1 MARSRGFGSGL
12 RHRVLRRSGLLLSAL
27 AAAGGAAFVIA
38 ACGTTNAADTQAG
51 SPDATADTTTTTP
64 EAGKDGTAPKP
75 DGAVDAGGNC
85 TVVKGVCDLVLQ
97 DCPDDKG
104 QKQECVVSSA
114 NTTVCQPVQ
123 ASQQLPKGRA
133 CCPSPTSNPCLPGLA
148 CIGNECTDGGP
159 QTGRCSPACCKGNDL
174 ACGKSDPEGISGA
187 CDLTIVAPV
196 TNAPLH
202 EVCTYANQCKPF
214 KQQPCNAG
222 DMCIVEDK
230 FGTASC
236 VNSFGKTNRQPCSF
250 SNDCADG
257 LLCLGGDAGSC
268 HVVCLVPGTTSPFDA
283 SVAEGGPGLGGCPV
297 GEKCSI
303 QFSNRPDWFGS
314 CAYTDGG

>member
-1 MARSRGFGSGL
+1 M
-12 RHRVLRRSGLLLSAL
+12 RRSGLFLFAL

-38 ACGTTNAADTQAG
+38 ACGTTDGADTPAG
-51 SPDATADTTTTTP
+51 SPDATADTTATP
-64 EAGKDGTAPKP
+64 EGGKDGAAPRP

-133 CCPSPTSNPCLPGLA
+133 CCPSATSNPCLPGLT
-148 CIGNECTDGGP
+148 CIGNECADGGP

-187 CDLTIVAPV
+187 CALTLVDSV
-196 TNAPLH
+196 TQAPLH
-202 EVCTYANQCKPF
+202 DVCTYANQCKPF
-214 KQQPCNAG
+214 KQQPCAAG
-222 DMCIVEDK
+222 DICIVEDK

-236 VNSFGKTNRQPCSF
+236 VTSFNKPNRQPCTF
-250 SNDCADG
+250 ANECADG
-257 LLCLGGDAGSC
+257 LICLGGGDAGSC
-268 HVVCLVPGTTSPFDA
+268 RTVCLLPGTNHPFDA
-283 SVAEGGPGLGGCPV
+283 SVEEGGAGLGGCPA
-297 GEKCSI
+297 GEHCTI
-303 QFSNRPDWFGS
+303 HITNMPDWFGS
-314 CAYTDGG
+314 CAYITDGG